1 MARYRLTGVSA
12 WGVQWDKKDDD
23 RELARRLLNL
33 LSDRRM
39 LWKDYSQEIEEHCV
53 NSASEARRQLG
64 VLLDSPEI
72 GSEVSGRARAI
83 QAAFRAFMDEVG
95 PDDGEEWHRWRGAG
109 TDRLSVAL
117 GRLRGVVGLLVGE
130 IASTYRLD
138 VSEDLATIVPDLDGW
153 FFERDRAGEGG

>member
-12 WGVQWDKKDDD
+12 WGVQWEKKDDD

-53 NSASEARRQLG
+53 NSASVARRQLG

-72 GSEVSGRARAI
+72 GS
-83 QAAFRAFMDEVG
+83 
-95 PDDGEEWHRWRGAG
+95 
-109 TDRLSVAL
+109 VA
-117 GRLRGVVGLLVGE
+117 
-130 IASTYRLD
+130 
-138 VSEDLATIVPDLDGW
+138 P
-153 FFERDRAGEGG
+153 